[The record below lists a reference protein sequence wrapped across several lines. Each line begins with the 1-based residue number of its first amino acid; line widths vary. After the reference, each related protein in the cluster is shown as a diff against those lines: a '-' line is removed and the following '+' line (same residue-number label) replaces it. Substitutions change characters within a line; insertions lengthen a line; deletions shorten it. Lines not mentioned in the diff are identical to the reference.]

1 MVTLLQ
7 FVVRASRTRF
17 KVQGSGFKE
26 SADEAPS
33 ASLDPR
39 TSNPEPGAC
48 GASGFTLLELIIVMA
63 IIATLAAVAIP
74 AYTRNV
80 LSAREA
86 VLKEDLRTM
95 RTAIGAYTVD
105 KQQAP
110 QTLDDLVTAGYIHD
124 VPKDPITGRTDWNTE
139 QSDTLA
145 SIDQT
150 QSGIDDVHSAAQ
162 ITALDGTSYNT
173 W

>member
-1 MVTLLQ
+1 MPTL
-7 FVVRASRTRF
+7 RPSRSR
-17 KVQGSGFKE
+17 
-26 SADEAPS
+26 PS
-33 ASLDPR
+33 AAQ
-39 TSNPEPGAC
+39 PGARRS
-48 GASGFTLLELIIVMA
+48 ARESGFTLIELIIVMA

-110 QTLDDLVTAGYIHD
+110 QTLDDLVTSGYLHD
-124 VPKDPITGRTDWNTE
+124 IPKDPITGRTDWITE
-139 QSDTLA
+139 QADTLA

>member
-1 MVTLLQ
+1 MVNLPLLRQ
-7 FVVRASRTRF
+7 RTRT
-17 KVQGSGFKE
+17 
-26 SADEAPS
+26 A
-33 ASLDPR
+33 R
-39 TSNPEPGAC
+39 PGLGNTPARE
-48 GASGFTLLELIIVMA
+48 SGFTLIELIIVMA

-110 QTLDDLVTAGYIHD
+110 QTLDDLVTSGYLHG
-124 VPKDPITGRTDWNTE
+124 VPKDPITGRPDWITE
-139 QSDTLA
+139 QADTLA